1 MEFESPTRLPRALG
15 ALGHEGLW
23 NASGNAPG
31 PDSDD
36 LGHLESLWR
45 LPGVELRFHDVHL
58 YNAIYRFDDQMIVT
72 PYLVGAHG
80 YQHPALHLRRL
91 GPYGIF
97 ASFADQLET
106 LWARAAPADA
116 RAAIGEG

>member
-1 MEFESPTRLPRALG
+1 MT
-15 ALGHEGLW
+15 
-23 NASGNAPG
+23 
-31 PDSDD
+31 
-36 LGHLESLWR
+36 LGHLEILWS

-97 ASFADQLET
+97 ASFADQLDT
-106 LWARAAPADA
+106 LWTQAAPADA
-116 RAAIGEG
+116 RAAMGEG

>member
-1 MEFESPTRLPRALG
+1 MT
-15 ALGHEGLW
+15 
-23 NASGNAPG
+23 
-31 PDSDD
+31 

-58 YNAIYRFDDQMIVT
+58 YNAIYRFDDQMMVT

-80 YQHPALHLRRL
+80 YQHPALHVRRL

-106 LWARAAPADA
+106 LWAQAAPADA
-116 RAAIGEG
+116 SAAMGEG